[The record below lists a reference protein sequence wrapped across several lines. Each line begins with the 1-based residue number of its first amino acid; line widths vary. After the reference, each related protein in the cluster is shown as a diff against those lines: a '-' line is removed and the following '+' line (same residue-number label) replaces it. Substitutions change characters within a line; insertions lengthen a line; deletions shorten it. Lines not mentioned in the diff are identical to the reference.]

1 MSRFK
6 AGFKT
11 EAEQDF
17 PDLLAKAY
25 GNWNFF
31 QSYSNNPNEQT
42 SIYEQRGAVSNNSA
56 GEELPST
63 KAVRKEYRLTIFQLL
78 IVLLIFIAV
87 SGCGG
92 SGATTVTSVSITP
105 SSAAV
110 APGTQADFTAT
121 VNLANSSTTT
131 STSTAVTWE
140 VNGVAGGNSTIGTI
154 LSSTTDNEVGIY
166 TAPTVVPTTN
176 NGQVNITA
184 VAQQTNTTTTTSGN
198 STNTVTSNTATVT
211 VAVTLGFSM
220 SPTIASAAAGQT
232 VQFSSILNGVT
243 DVHTVWTV
251 ASSTGGNPGSIVAS
265 TGLYTAPLVPPSGN
279 SITITGT
286 DGTNS
291 ASETITITY
300 SDHSLT
306 GPYAFSYTGDNQLGF
321 SAVAGSFVA
330 DGNGNIESGVEDT
343 SSFQTGVT
351 TEVAFTGNYVVNTD
365 GTGSVNLTNGSTWRF
380 VLAGNQHAVIV
391 RSDVANTGSGAMDQQ
406 TVLTNSPS
414 LITGAYVFSGSG
426 AHSTTFGV
434 LALAGRFNADGAGN
448 IPAGSNILDSNDAG
462 TVTTSDTTLSGSY
475 LFDPNFPGS
484 GRGTLTITSTATGSR
499 QFAFYAVTSS
509 QINLIEIDRSVYFVG
524 QAFSAPVGTSFS
536 AANLVAASYVFKV
549 GGNSTTGAYA
559 AAGLFTSDGA
569 GNMTG
574 GAFDANNAGT
584 IQNNVTLTSCGYTV
598 NSTTGR
604 VDLKLCGAGTSEF
617 AVYPTSQSSAVMVE
631 IGSTAISSGIAYQQQ
646 SPSTAAPSGNFAIA
660 LAGQGIFH
668 NSPSSYQQDVEGQLV
683 LSSGSF
689 TSGNLDINNFNG
701 VFARDP
707 VNTGTTTSGTT
718 TTALSSFAAPGS
730 NGRGTAVITG
740 TNPAVSYKLVY
751 YGVNANTTLLLD
763 QDSGFVLNGVL
774 LTQF

>member
-1 MSRFK
+1 
-6 AGFKT
+6 
-11 EAEQDF
+11 
-17 PDLLAKAY
+17 
-25 GNWNFF
+25 
-31 QSYSNNPNEQT
+31 
-42 SIYEQRGAVSNNSA
+42 
-56 GEELPST
+56 
-63 KAVRKEYRLTIFQLL
+63 
-78 IVLLIFIAV
+78 
-87 SGCGG
+87 
-92 SGATTVTSVSITP
+92 
-105 SSAAV
+105 V

-184 VAQQTNTTTTTSGN
+184 VAQQTNTTTTTSSSN
-198 STNTVTSNTATVT
+198 TTNTVTSNTATVT
-211 VAVTLGFSM
+211 VAVTLGFSI
-220 SPTIASAAAGQT
+220 SPTVASAAAGQT

-251 ASSTGGNPGSIVAS
+251 ASSTAGNPGSIVAS

-286 DGTNS
+286 DGSNS
-291 ASETITITY
+291 ASETITVTY

-306 GPYAFSYTGDNQLGF
+306 GPYAFSYTGNNQLGF

-343 SSFQTGVT
+343 SNFQAGVT

-380 VLAGNQHAVIV
+380 VLAGNQHAVIL

-414 LITGAYVFSGSG
+414 LIAGAYVFSGSG

-434 LALAGRFNADGAGN
+434 LAMGGRFNADGAGN
-448 IPAGSNILDSNDAG
+448 IPAGSNILDLNDAG
-462 TVTTSDTTLSGSY
+462 TITTSDTSLSGSY

-484 GRGTLTITSTATGSR
+484 GRGTLMITSTATGSR
-499 QFAFYAVTSS
+499 QFAFYAVNSS

-524 QAFSAPVGTSFS
+524 HAFGAPAGAPFSASS
-536 AANLVAASYVFKV
+536 LAAAGYVFTA

-559 AAGLFTSDGA
+559 AAGLFTSNGA

-584 IQNNVTLTSCGYTV
+584 IQNNVTLTSCGYSV
-598 NSTTGR
+598 EPNTGR

-617 AVYPTSQSSAVMVE
+617 AVYPTSQNSAEMVE
-631 IGSTAISSGIAYQQQ
+631 IDSTAISSGIAYQQQ
-646 SPSTAAPSGNFAIA
+646 SPSTTAPSGNFAIV

-668 NSPSSYQQDVEGQLV
+668 NAPSSYQQDVDGQMV

-707 VNTGTTTSGTT
+707 VNTGSTTSGTT
-718 TTALSSFAAPGS
+718 TTPLSSFAAPGS

-751 YGVNANTTLLLD
+751 YGVNATTTLLLD

>member
-1 MSRFK
+1 M
-6 AGFKT
+6 
-11 EAEQDF
+11 
-17 PDLLAKAY
+17 
-25 GNWNFF
+25 
-31 QSYSNNPNEQT
+31 
-42 SIYEQRGAVSNNSA
+42 
-56 GEELPST
+56 
-63 KAVRKEYRLTIFQLL
+63 
-78 IVLLIFIAV
+78 
-87 SGCGG
+87 
-92 SGATTVTSVSITP
+92 
-105 SSAAV
+105 
-110 APGTQADFTAT
+110 
-121 VNLANSSTTT
+121 
-131 STSTAVTWE
+131 
-140 VNGVAGGNSTIGTI
+140 
-154 LSSTTDNEVGIY
+154 GIY

-184 VAQQTNTTTTTSGN
+184 VAQQTNTTVTTSSSN
-198 STNTVTSNTATVT
+198 TTNTVTSNTATVT
-211 VAVTLGFSM
+211 VAVTLGFSI
-220 SPTIASAAAGQT
+220 SPTVASAAAGQT

-243 DVHTVWTV
+243 DVHTVWTIT
-251 ASSTGGNPGSIVAS
+251 SSTAGNPGSIVAS

-300 SDHSLT
+300 SDHSVT

-391 RSDVANTGSGAMDQQ
+391 RSDVANTGSGALDQQ
-406 TVLTNSPS
+406 NVNALNALTGPSTTV
-414 LITGAYVFSGSG
+414 AYGFAGSG
-426 AHSTTFGV
+426 ADATTSKP
-434 LALAGRFNADGAGN
+434 LAMGGIFSANSSGT
-448 IPAGSNILDSNDAG
+448 IPAGNNILDLNDG
-462 TVTTSDTTLSGSY
+462 GNVTQSDRSLVGSY
-475 LFDPNFPGS
+475 SFDPNFPGT
-484 GRGTLTITSTATGSR
+484 GRGTLTLTSTAAGQR
-499 QFAFYAVTSS
+499 EFAFYTVDVTTVGSATVA
-509 QINLIEIDRSVYFVG
+509 NHLRLIEIDHNGYFVG
-524 QAFSAPVGTSFS
+524 DAFIVPNGISFS
-536 AANLVAASYVFKV
+536 ASNLPAASYVFKA

-559 AAGLFTSDGA
+559 AAGVFTSDGA

-584 IQNNVTLTSCGYTV
+584 IQNNVTLTSCGYSV
-598 NSTTGR
+598 DSTTGR

-617 AVYPTSQSSAVMVE
+617 AIYPTSQSSAVMVE
-631 IGSTAISSGIAYQQQ
+631 IDSTAISSGIAYQQQ

-707 VNTGTTTSGTT
+707 VNTGSTTSGTT
-718 TTALSSFAAPGS
+718 TTPLSSFAAPGS